1 MNQDELEAKLH
12 REREAKRLLQLFQA
26 ENGREPRD
34 EEDLNSWAASPKA
47 RGLIHGQ
54 LDEKGK
60 VDPSYPNATLVGG
73 DPAVT
78 TSSSEEREWKKGHL
92 AKDVSYRLIVT
103 GNIRLQEIEEL
114 IKHLELEKE
123 MLSDQE

>member
-54 LDEKGK
+54 LDKKGK
-60 VDPSYPNATLVGG
+60 VDPSYPNATLVGEIRWLRRR
-73 DPAVT
+73 PKSA
-78 TSSSEEREWKKGHL
+78 SER
-92 AKDVSYRLIVT
+92 KD
-103 GNIRLQEIEEL
+103 N
-114 IKHLELEKE
+114 
-123 MLSDQE
+123 

>member
-1 MNQDELEAKLH
+1 MNEDELEEELH
-12 REREAKRLLQLFQA
+12 RKRQAKRLLQLFQA
-26 ENGREPRD
+26 ENGREPKG
-34 EEDLNSWAASPKA
+34 ELDLNSWAASPKA
-47 RGLIHGQ
+47 RGPIHGQ

-78 TSSSEEREWKKGHL
+78 TSSEEREWKKGHL
-92 AKDVSYRLIVT
+92 TKDVSYRLIVT
-103 GNIRLQEIEEL
+103 GNVGLQEIEEL

>member
-12 REREAKRLLQLFQA
+12 REREAKRLLQIFQA

-73 DPAVT
+73 DPVVP
-78 TSSSEEREWKKGHL
+78 SSSEEREWKKGQL
-92 AKDVSYRLIVT
+92 TEDISYRLIVT
-103 GNIRLQEIEEL
+103 GNVGVQEIEKL

>member
-60 VDPSYPNATLVGG
+60 VDPSYPNATLVAFAEDAERSRASRTPGRERASRGHRRGG
-73 DPAVT
+73 RSRDERQAQLRRNGRT
-78 TSSSEEREWKKGHL
+78 LDEITEEQAMG
-92 AKDVSYRLIVT
+92 
-103 GNIRLQEIEEL
+103 
-114 IKHLELEKE
+114 
-123 MLSDQE
+123 